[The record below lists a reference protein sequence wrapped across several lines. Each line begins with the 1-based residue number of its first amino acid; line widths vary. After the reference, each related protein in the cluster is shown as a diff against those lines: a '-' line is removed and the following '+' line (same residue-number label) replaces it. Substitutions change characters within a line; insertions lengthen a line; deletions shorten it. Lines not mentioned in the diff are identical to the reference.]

1 MQLEVAFELTSYQI
15 IVSSIFNNLPM
26 ELNSI
31 QRCVC
36 V

>member
-1 MQLEVAFELTSYQI
+1 MQLEVAFKLTSEQI

-26 ELNSI
+26 KLNSI
-31 QRCVC
+31 QRCAC